1 MMSFRYSKSK
11 SQNLLWLNNEAIIGL
26 DYETPAVFKEKDG
39 KNETCV
45 EPCINDYIL
54 RQDPQVSPLGCYV
67 FNNNSSIDTFNGLA
81 TLNNPST
88 SPGLSFPE
96 PYNN

>member
-1 MMSFRYSKSK
+1 MS
-11 SQNLLWLNNEAIIGL
+11 
-26 DYETPAVFKEKDG
+26 DG

-88 SPGLSFPE
+88 SPELPNSNSNGCHHRNIELIE
-96 PYNN
+96 